1 MGTPHLALF
10 LSVLGCQSPPEV
22 LADCDALSV
31 PTEREN
37 CRFEMIQPLMD
48 DSDALMA
55 ALDQITD
62 PASRDLLLL
71 RLATSNPKLNSTLC
85 RQAATTGAQERCQQV
100 LGRPHLS
107 TTRRRSEGAPPQP
120 VAPP

>member
-1 MGTPHLALF
+1 MVFGCTPA
-10 LSVLGCQSPPEV
+10 PEV
-22 LADCDALSV
+22 LVDCDTIAD
-31 PTEREN
+31 PTQREN
-37 CRFEMIQPLMD
+37 CRFEMVQPLMD
-48 DSDALMA
+48 DPDALIA
-55 ALDQITD
+55 ALDQVVD

-85 RQAATTGAQERCQQV
+85 REAATAGAQERCQQV

-107 TTRRRSEGAPPQP
+107 TTRRHPEGTPPQP